1 MFRLIAAFS
10 FLLIS
15 ASASFPGPDKEK
27 EAEFFAG
34 VTLLQQKTN
43 LKPGEKAAKFRE
55 LAVLTGI
62 SAPEAK
68 TVLER
73 YRERPEEWQKIDSI
87 MMKLLNDANREYR
100 KKDSMQT
107 AAKDTSKK
115 ADSTRLARNSKN
127 TRAAFKGTGLKGTAN
142 PAKPEYQ
149 KNSAAVS
156 KTKR

>member
-15 ASASFPGPDKEK
+15 ARVSFPGPDKEK

-34 VTLLQQKTN
+34 VTLLQQKTD

-62 SAPEAK
+62 SAAEAK

-73 YRERPEEWQKIDSI
+73 YRERPEEWKKIDSI
-87 MMKLLNDANREYR
+87 MMKLLNDVNREFR

-107 AAKDTSKK
+107 AAKDAGKK
-115 ADSTRLARNSKN
+115 ADSTRQTLN
-127 TRAAFKGTGLKGTAN
+127 TGKIIAAFKGKGLTRRSREIGK
-142 PAKPEYQ
+142 Q
-149 KNSAAVS
+149 
-156 KTKR
+156 